1 MCSAAVIA
9 ALVIESV
16 LLVVIIAWIVY
27 KNFYDTDVARAER
40 KYQKTLELQRLRQKQ
55 AQADAQQRA
64 QAAAAARRPPPRA
77 PPPQRAAN
85 PNRQVWDQNEWAKV
99 QHW

>member
-16 LLVVIIAWIVY
+16 LLVVTIAWIVY

-64 QAAAAARRPPPRA
+64 QAAQAARQAAAR

-85 PNRQVWDQNEWAKV
+85 PNRQVWDQSEWANV